1 MWLHAVTDLL
11 NYLEELRSNG
21 TESVR
26 CDIDELILLLTH
38 LKMRERGWISLPSS
52 KYLN

>member
-1 MWLHAVTDLL
+1 MRLHGLTEL
-11 NYLEELRSNG
+11 LEELRSNG

-26 CDIDELILLLTH
+26 WDINELILLLTH
-38 LKMRERGWISLPSS
+38 LMKERGWISLPSS